1 MDVCA
6 ETRRPI
12 ITYLQRVNKLIP
24 LFIDDEEE
32 DEEWEKE
39 LMEELKDLQ
48 E

>member
-1 MDVCA
+1 MTVVGGA
-6 ETRRPI
+6 P
-12 ITYLQRVNKLIP
+12 P
-24 LFIDDEEE
+24 AGDEEE